1 MCQKLH
7 SDIIKSYSA
16 SSVIWQFVIRALQF
30 WWKERIENKTLLPS
44 HLSSRLQ
51 LHFCILEAFIVQGS
65 ASSQDFRKVKLLPLF
80 YKMGKGSLRREV
92 GKEDWRGSQ
101 MVLGKNRY
109 GPICICVPLGKSW
122 GLGQENAHSN
132 FKKAVLECLAFK
144 AFENE
149 IGEKTKQR
157 IILHLYLV

>member
-7 SDIIKSYSA
+7 SDIIKSYFA
-16 SSVIWQFVIRALQF
+16 SSVIWQCVIRSLQF

-51 LHFCILEAFIVQGS
+51 LHFCILEAFIVQGR

-109 GPICICVPLGKSW
+109 GSLIPPIW
-122 GLGQENAHSN
+122 AY
-132 FKKAVLECLAFK
+132 
-144 AFENE
+144 
-149 IGEKTKQR
+149 
-157 IILHLYLV
+157 LYLCAPWKVLGVSPGKCTLEF